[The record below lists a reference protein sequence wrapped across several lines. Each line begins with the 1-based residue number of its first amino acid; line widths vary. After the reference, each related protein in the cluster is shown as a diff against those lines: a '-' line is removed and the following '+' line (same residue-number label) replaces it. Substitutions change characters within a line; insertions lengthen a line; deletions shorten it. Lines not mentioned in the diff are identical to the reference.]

1 MITPTILFS
10 VFLLASLAV
19 FSAYK
24 HATSLHPVPLR

>member
-10 VFLLASLAV
+10 VFLLATLAV

-24 HATSLHPVPLR
+24 HASNLQPVPLR

>member
-10 VFLLASLAV
+10 AFLLATLAV

-24 HATSLHPVPLR
+24 RAASLHPMPLD

>member
-10 VFLLASLAV
+10 AFLLATLAV

-24 HATSLHPVPLR
+24 RAASMQPVLI